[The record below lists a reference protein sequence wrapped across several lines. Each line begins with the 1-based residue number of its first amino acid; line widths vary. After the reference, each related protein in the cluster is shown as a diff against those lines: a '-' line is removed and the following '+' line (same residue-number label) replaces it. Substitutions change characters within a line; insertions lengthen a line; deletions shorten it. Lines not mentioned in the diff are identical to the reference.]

1 LQTLYT
7 ELLLLFEGKVRLN
20 SILQY
25 DANLRFFY
33 TIAIILHN
41 LPKYKLFV
49 PNTWRLWWASV
60 FL

>member
-1 LQTLYT
+1 MQTLYT

-49 PNTWRLWWASV
+49 PNT
-60 FL
+60 